1 MRKEY
6 DFSKLAK
13 AKPKYL
19 KQVKEPVTIRLES
32 QIIKYFKNLSVKTGL
47 PYQSLVNFVLRDYAN
62 EQRIPSANWSEGSHK
77 KKKAAAKNGSR
88 TNKTVRT

>member
-6 DFSKLAK
+6 DFSKLSK

-19 KQVKEPVTIRLES
+19 KLLKEPVTIRLEP
-32 QIIKYFKNLSVKTGL
+32 QVIQYFKNLSEKTGL

-62 EQRIPSANWSEGSHK
+62 EHRAPSANWSKEIVK
-77 KKKAAAKNGSR
+77 KTKSPAKDGGR
-88 TNKTVRT
+88 AKVMR

>member
-6 DFSKLAK
+6 DFSKLSK

-19 KQVKEPVTIRLES
+19 KLVKEPVTIRLEP
-32 QIIKYFKNLSVKTGL
+32 QVIQYFKNLAEKTGL

-62 EQRIPSANWSEGSHK
+62 EHRVPSANWSKGTL
-77 KKKAAAKNGSR
+77 KKAKSTAKDGGR
-88 TNKTVRT
+88 AKAMR